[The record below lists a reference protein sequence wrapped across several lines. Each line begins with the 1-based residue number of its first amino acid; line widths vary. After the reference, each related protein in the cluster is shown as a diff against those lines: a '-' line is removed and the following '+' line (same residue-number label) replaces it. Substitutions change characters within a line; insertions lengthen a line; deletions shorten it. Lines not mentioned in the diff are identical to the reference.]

1 MDQDRLKD
9 GDDLNA
15 RLRSVTESYHG
26 PVSVNKLIGDAST
39 RVFFRLTLPSGETS
53 IAMCYP
59 QATIPEAATF
69 VEIQQYLLQLGLPVP
84 AILSFSKESGVILL
98 EDLGDRLLESVGR
111 EAESSTR
118 LKFYEEAVDII
129 SRMIIVTRDSPVKI
143 PAHYLAFDFDK
154 LSFEMDF
161 FVKNFV
167 KGLLRTDL
175 SASAEKE
182 LRSSLYSI
190 CDFLS
195 MEPQFFAH
203 RDYHARNLMIHHE
216 GLVMIDFQDA
226 RMGPVQ
232 YDLASLLRDSYVT
245 LDENLT
251 QHLLMRFYEDVKSL
265 ANESCDRFLRV
276 FDIMCLQRNIKAL
289 GTFGYQMNVVGSDR
303 YSSSIFRAV
312 QHIESNLSRN
322 PDLLPNPQLIRDL
335 ALDPSKSLMT

>member
-216 GLVMIDFQDA
+216 GLFMIDFQDA

-251 QHLLMRFYEDVKSL
+251 QNLLMRFYEDVKSL
-265 ANESCDRFLRV
+265 ANESCDRFLHV

-312 QHIESNLSRN
+312 QHIENNLSRN

>member
-216 GLVMIDFQDA
+216 GLFMIDFQDA

-251 QHLLMRFYEDVKSL
+251 QNLLMRFYEDVKSL

-312 QHIESNLSRN
+312 QHIENNLSRN

>member
-251 QHLLMRFYEDVKSL
+251 QNLLMRFYEDVKSL
-265 ANESCDRFLRV
+265 ANESCDRFLHV